1 MSNRRLI
8 QTIVNMALEW
18 AYLKARVRL
27 FFAELIY
34 GEVDTLDV
42 HLGGPPQTLETRHG
56 TFEIVKVKRVRKR
69 PRKSEP
75 EDVMNGWLVTSYPDP
90 PTEGSTSLKALGGFL
105 KGEEPRN
112 AFFTLERVVKLVAE
126 LQASRDA
133 G

>member
-1 MSNRRLI
+1 MWNKHLTEI
-8 QTIVNMALEW
+8 IVNMALEW

-56 TFEIVKVKRVRKR
+56 TFEIVKVKRIRKR
-69 PRKSEP
+69 SRKSEP
-75 EDVMNGWLVTSYPDP
+75 EDEMNGWLVISYPDP
-90 PTEGSTSLKALGGFL
+90 PTDGSTRLKALGGFL

-112 AFFTLERVVKLVAE
+112 AFFTLERVVALLAE
-126 LQASRDA
+126 IEEEKEN